1 MGYAVLHLE
10 KAKGADTGMS
20 AHIERTIHPKNADE
34 SRTHLNKELIEFPD
48 GIHSRSE
55 AISHR
60 INTVGITRK
69 IGKNQVKAIRIL
81 LTGTHEDMKRIEN
94 CGQLDNWCQDNLQW
108 LEETYGK
115 ENVVSAVLHMD
126 EHTPHIHATIV
137 PIVTC
142 ERRKAEKEKENGK
155 RKYRKKKVGTPRL
168 CADDVMARNQ
178 LKNYQDSYAQLMNKY
193 GLDRGID
200 GTEAKHI
207 STSEYY
213 KSLIGTTENLQSE
226 LQTLEISKEQL
237 LSEIREVKQG
247 IKVEK
252 LKSSAINAT
261 TAITDSVSSLFGG
274 NKVKRLEEENKQLNA
289 DKATLV
295 GNISTLKK
303 QMATSEMMH
312 QQQME
317 TIKDEFTRYSISK
330 QQEERKLEELIPYL
344 ADLKAIVRECLQMGF
359 ATHLIRAISCFKK
372 VSFSGS
378 LYSKQHNR
386 KFDTEQSVAYIKN
399 VVRPEQKNKWL
410 LFIDDLP
417 VVDWFKMKYE
427 QWREKAELVY
437 KEKARKR
444 GIKI

>member
-55 AISHR
+55 AISYR
-60 INTVGITRK
+60 INTAGITRK
-69 IGKNQVKAIRIL
+69 IGKNQVRAIRVL
-81 LTGTHEDMKRIEN
+81 LTGTYEDMKRIEDR
-94 CGQLDNWCQDNLQW
+94 GQLNSWYQDNMQW
-108 LEETYGK
+108 LQETYGK

-126 EHTPHIHATIV
+126 EHTLHIHATIV

-142 ERRKAEKEKENGK
+142 ERRKAKKEEENGK

-193 GLDRGID
+193 GLQRGID
-200 GTEAKHI
+200 GSEAKHI
-207 STSEYY
+207 SISEYY
-213 KSLIGTTENLQSE
+213 KSLIGATENLQSE
-226 LQTLEISKEQL
+226 LQTLETNKGQL
-237 LSEIREVKQG
+237 QSELKEVKRD
-247 IKVEK
+247 IKMEK
-252 LKSSAINAT
+252 LKSSAVNAT
-261 TAITDSVSSLFGG
+261 TAITDSVSSLFGS
-274 NKVKRLEEENKQLNA
+274 NKVKRLEEENKQLKA
-289 DKATLV
+289 DKTTLE

-330 QQEERKLEELIPYL
+330 QEEERKLEELIPYL

-359 ATHLIRAISCFKK
+359 ATHLIRTISCFKK

-386 KFDTEQSVAYIKN
+386 KFTTEQSVAYIKN
-399 VVRPEQKNKWL
+399 VIQIETKNKWR

-427 QWREKAELVY
+427 QW
-437 KEKARKR
+437 KENNEQNIFQKR
-444 GIKI
+444 HGRIKM

>member
-34 SRTHLNKELIEFPD
+34 SRTHLNKELTEFPD

-55 AISHR
+55 AISYR
-60 INTVGITRK
+60 INTAGITRK
-69 IGKNQVKAIRIL
+69 IGKNQVRAIRVL
-81 LTGTHEDMKRIEN
+81 LTGTYEDMKRIEDR
-94 CGQLDNWCQDNLQW
+94 GQLNSWYQDNMQW
-108 LEETYGK
+108 LQETYGK

-142 ERRKAEKEKENGK
+142 ERRKAKKEEENGK

-193 GLDRGID
+193 GLQRGID
-200 GTEAKHI
+200 GSEAKHI

-213 KSLIGTTENLQSE
+213 KSLIGATENLQSE
-226 LQTLEISKEQL
+226 LQTLESSKEQL
-237 LSEIREVKQG
+237 QSELKEVKQG

-252 LKSSAINAT
+252 LKSSAVTAT
-261 TAITDSVSSLFGG
+261 TSITDSVSSLFGG

-330 QQEERKLEELIPYL
+330 QEEERKLEELIPYL

-359 ATHLIRAISCFKK
+359 ATHLIRTISCFKK

-386 KFDTEQSVAYIKN
+386 KFTTEQSVAYIKN
-399 VVRPEQKNKWL
+399 VIQIETKNKWR

-427 QWREKAELVY
+427 QW
-437 KEKARKR
+437 KENNEQNIFQKR
-444 GIKI
+444 HGRIKM